1 METKRKEIDRR
12 LMPGL
17 VADALVFPY
26 LSFAGAIVGRRG
38 PWYGVENSG
47 GASSFFGRNNCPPC
61 YVYMQLADL
70 TLLSALTAWV

>member
-1 METKRKEIDRR
+1 MGFPNKIYKYENLETKRKEIDRR

-47 GASSFFGRNNCPPC
+47 GASSFFWTK
-61 YVYMQLADL
+61 QLSSMLCLYA
-70 TLLSALTAWV
+70 TC